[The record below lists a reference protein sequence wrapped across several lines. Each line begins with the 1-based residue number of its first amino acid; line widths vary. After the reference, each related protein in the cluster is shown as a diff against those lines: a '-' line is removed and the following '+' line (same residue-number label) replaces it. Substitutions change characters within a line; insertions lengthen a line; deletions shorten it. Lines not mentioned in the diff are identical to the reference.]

1 MINVRKTCVAALAVI
16 FLSSALSAIPP
27 GTGSQHMRIS
37 GLEFLE
43 VLPTPGWTSFTSKQV
58 LDIPSLQV
66 EGLILYMEFIGSMDM
81 LEVPP
86 LGGFFGRA
94 SALLYLGDL
103 SSDPVGMVSA
113 TYYGLNL
120 SPPPEIA
127 YNGDITLAGVFWNGP
142 LAGLVI
148 TQNVYMEG
156 VVDVSSGI
164 PVATDYIGEI
174 DGFLMAP
181 DYVDVKAV
189 KAALHD

>member
-1 MINVRKTCVAALAVI
+1 MAVLALVFAGAALN
-16 FLSSALSAIPP
+16 AIPP
-27 GTGSQHMRIS
+27 GEGSRHMRIS
-37 GLEFLE
+37 GTEVLE

-58 LDIPSLQV
+58 LDIPSLQI
-66 EGLILYMEFIGSMDM
+66 EGLVLYMEFTGSMDS
-81 LEVPP
+81 LEIPP
-86 LGGFFGRA
+86 IGGFFGRA

-103 SSDPVGMVSA
+103 SSDPVGMISA
-113 TYYGLNL
+113 TYFGLNL

-127 YNGDITLAGVFWNGP
+127 YNGDITLAGVFWSGP
-142 LAGLVI
+142 MSGLVI

-164 PVATDYIGEI
+164 PVATEYIGYI